1 MSKEFNQEWQALL
14 KSIDACSMPWG
25 IQGGM
30 EWISYKQISEAQY
43 AVQILTHGGFEKYK
57 VQKDAIEQFFQAK
70 GFILSQE
77 SSVKEIAFGYWNRL
91 DFISKSEVE
100 RQREAERTHEQNLAP
115 VNINTQINGNV
126 DTGGGNLNSASN
138 DITDNSEHSQTATDT
153 KWFQKEIV
161 KMLLS
166 FVGGV
171 GATLLAQYIMRA
183 LGWIV

>member
-1 MSKEFNQEWQALL
+1 MSKEFSQEWQALL
-14 KSIDACSMPWG
+14 KSISARPMPWG
-25 IQGGM
+25 IKGGN
-30 EWISYKQISEAQY
+30 EWIQYKQMSETQY
-43 AVQILTHGGFEKYK
+43 AVQVFTHEGFEKYK
-57 VQKDAIEQFFQAK
+57 AQKDAIVQFFSDK
-70 GFILSQE
+70 DYVLVQE
-77 SSVKEIAFGYWNRL
+77 NPVKDMAFGYWKQL
-91 DFISKSEVE
+91 DFISKTEAE
-100 RQREAERTHEQNLAP
+100 RQREEERTHESNLAP